1 LLLIV
6 VKSISGV
13 RVVHTVL
20 VLGGYGF
27 FGARI
32 SAALAGNANVRLLV
46 AGRDISKAKNTV
58 MSLNLPEDHA
68 IRVDASSRDFSTSL
82 RSLGVNTLI
91 HTAGPFQAQNYKVAI
106 DAIAA
111 KANYIDLADGRNFV
125 SGIDALDDAA
135 KANGVLIVSG
145 ASSVP
150 ALSSAV
156 VDKYLPSF
164 KRLDSIRLGI
174 GSGARAPGLA
184 TVRGVFGYCG
194 KPIRRLEK
202 GVWVDTYGW
211 LDLIRYKFP
220 EPVGHR
226 FLGSCD
232 VPDLEL
238 FPKRYSSVKT
248 VTFHGGF
255 ASNVSHLFV
264 WAMSALVKA
273 GVLSTIAPLARPLNR
288 LSRWIEP
295 IVSDKGAMFVE
306 LEGIDREGNPAKRRW
321 HIVASQNHGPFIPCA
336 AAIAVAQKI
345 VSGATLQMG
354 AQPCMGMLTVEECL
368 APLASLDI
376 RVLADPV

>member
-1 LLLIV
+1 M
-6 VKSISGV
+6 
-13 RVVHTVL
+13 HTVL

-46 AGRDISKAKNTV
+46 AGRDISRAIDTARA
-58 MSLNLPEDHA
+58 LQLPEDHA
-68 IRVDASSRDFSTSL
+68 IRLDATSRDFSASL
-82 RSLGVNTLI
+82 RSLGVSTLI
-91 HTAGPFQAQNYKVAI
+91 HTAGPFQAQDYKVAS
-106 DAIAA
+106 DAIEAN
-111 KANYIDLADGRNFV
+111 ANYIDLADGRNFV
-125 SGIDALDDAA
+125 SGIDALDEAA
-135 KANGVLIVSG
+135 RRNGVVVVSG

-156 VDKYLPSF
+156 VDKYLPAF

-184 TVRGVFGYCG
+184 TVQGVFGYCG
-194 KPIRRLEK
+194 KPIRRLEN
-202 GVWVDTYGW
+202 GTWVDTYGW

-220 EPVGHR
+220 EPVGRR

-238 FPKRYSSVKT
+238 FPKRYGSVRT

-255 ASNVSHLFV
+255 ASDVSHLFV
-264 WAMSALVKA
+264 WVMSALVKA
-273 GVLSTIAPLARPLNR
+273 GVFSTLAPLARPLNR

-306 LEGIDREGNPAKRRW
+306 LEGIDRDGRAAKRRW
-321 HIVASQNHGPFIPCA
+321 HIVAAQNHGPYIPCA
-336 AAIAVAQKI
+336 AAIAVAEKI
-345 VSGATLQMG
+345 VGGATLRKG

-368 APLASLDI
+368 APLKALDI
-376 RVLADPV
+376 HVLEDPV